1 MIIEDAFSSYF
12 SVGGT
17 GGDRS
22 LKKRNPIKIFV
33 NFTILRHLQK
43 ERTFLY
49 GEGQKRNSHIV
60 ENVLLENVSLSCITS
75 LYLIIILH
83 QLTSLKIFKN

>member
-1 MIIEDAFSSYF
+1 MIIEDAFSIYF

-22 LKKRNPIKIFV
+22 LKMRNPIKIFV

-49 GEGQKRNSHIV
+49 GEGQKRNSYIV
-60 ENVLLENVSLSCITS
+60 ENVSLSCITS

>member
-49 GEGQKRNSHIV
+49 GEGQKRNSYIV
-60 ENVLLENVSLSCITS
+60 ENVSLSCITS

-83 QLTSLKIFKN
+83 QLTSLKIFNN